1 MNNKTQITGISWMIL
16 HCLLISIMSAMVRE
30 ISGQFHVF
38 EIVFF
43 HNFVAFLLMVPFI
56 FTGGRHKHLKTTKLK
71 LHLSRAVLGVISL
84 AMYFYAFTVIPLT
97 EARAIALTGPLVSSL
112 LAVVI
117 LKEKTGWHRTLALI
131 IGFAGAL
138 IILKP
143 GTASFSYVSMMV
155 AAAVGM
161 WAIIDLIIK
170 VMSRSES
177 TATQL
182 FYLTGL
188 MAVFSLPGAI
198 YYWKTPSSYEQYLW
212 LIGLGVI
219 FLVNC
224 MAVFNAYKN
233 ADITVVMPFDFSG
246 MVFTT
251 IIAYFAFSE
260 VIDIPTAIGSVVII
274 ISSVYIARREA
285 RKP

>member
-1 MNNKTQITGISWMIL
+1 
-16 HCLLISIMSAMVRE
+16 MVRS
-30 ISGQFHVF
+30 ISEQFHVF

-43 HNFVAFLLMVPFI
+43 HNLVAFLLMVPFI
-56 FTGGRHKHLKTTKLK
+56 FTGGRHRHLKTQKLK
-71 LHLSRAVLGVISL
+71 LHLSRAILGVISL

-117 LKEKTGWHRTLALI
+117 LKEETGWCRTLALI
-131 IGFAGAL
+131 VGFTGAL
-138 IILKP
+138 MILRP
-143 GTASFSYVSMMV
+143 GTTNFSYISLMIV
-155 AAAVGM
+155 ASVGI
-161 WAIIDLIIK
+161 WAIIDVIIK
-170 VMSRSES
+170 VMSRTES

-188 MAVFSLPGAI
+188 MTILSFPGAM
-198 YYWKTPSSYEQYLW
+198 YYWKTPSSLYQWSW
-212 LIGLGVI
+212 LIGLGII
-219 FLVNC
+219 FLINI

-251 IIAYFAFSE
+251 MIAYFAFHE
-260 VIDIPTAIGSVVII
+260 VIDIPTAMGSVII
-274 ISSVYIARREA
+274 VISSVYIARREA
-285 RKP
+285 LKTKNIHAITPQSEV